1 MCPPTSTGSNEL
13 LQCKQLQPNELIC
26 CVNDDAVVQ
35 NQPEKKQI
43 VFENGPGIGSPGRR
57 HARTRG
63 GVVALAI
70 TMLAT
75 ACASANYVSAPTQDR
90 PRPTLPA
97 NSVTN
102 HVILISLD
110 GLRPDA
116 IGRFPTPTLERL
128 MQEGSY
134 TLTASTIVPSKTLP
148 SHTSMLT
155 SEPPEE
161 HGVLWNEA
169 FGAPNTTIAIPT
181 VFSAARAA
189 GYTTAA
195 FFSKPKFRYL
205 QAPGTLD
212 YSQAPGGLWG
222 RWSNE
227 QTAQDV
233 EAYLAKARPNLLF
246 VHLPDPDHT
255 GHRDGWMSEAYGLA
269 ATAADAAVARIL
281 GAADRAYGPQNYT
294 VIVTSDHGGH
304 GRGHGT
310 ADPRDTTIPWIA
322 WGSGVRAGSRVH
334 SPVRT
339 LDTAPTIL
347 SLLGVP
353 APETWNGTP
362 VLEAFEHAATTAA
375 P

>member
-1 MCPPTSTGSNEL
+1 M
-13 LQCKQLQPNELIC
+13 
-26 CVNDDAVVQ
+26 
-35 NQPEKKQI
+35 
-43 VFENGPGIGSPGRR
+43 FENGLRIGSTGRR
-57 HARTRG
+57 HATRG
-63 GVVALAI
+63 GVALAI
-70 TMLAT
+70 ASLAA
-75 ACASANYVSAPTQDR
+75 ACASAHYVSAPAQDR
-90 PRPTLPA
+90 PRPTPPA
-97 NSVTN
+97 NSITN

-116 IGRFPTPTLERL
+116 ISRFPTPTLERL

-148 SHTSMLT
+148 SHTSML
-155 SEPPEE
+155 SGEPPEE

-169 FGAPNTTIAIPT
+169 YSAPGNSITIPT
-181 VFSAARAA
+181 VFGAARDA

-195 FFSKPKFRYL
+195 FFSKPKLRYL

-227 QTAQDV
+227 RTAQDV
-233 EAYLAKARPNLLF
+233 EEYLATARPHLLF
-246 VHLPDPDHT
+246 VHLSDPDRT
-255 GHRDGWMSEAYGLA
+255 GHSDGWMSEAYGRA
-269 ATAADAAVARIL
+269 VTAADTAVARIL
-281 GAADRAYGPQNYT
+281 NAADRAFGPRNYT

-322 WGSGVRAGSRVH
+322 WGRGVKAGSVIH
-334 SPVRT
+334 SSVRT
-339 LDTAPTIL
+339 LDTAPTVL

-362 VLEAFEHAATTAA
+362 VLEPFEQAATAVA